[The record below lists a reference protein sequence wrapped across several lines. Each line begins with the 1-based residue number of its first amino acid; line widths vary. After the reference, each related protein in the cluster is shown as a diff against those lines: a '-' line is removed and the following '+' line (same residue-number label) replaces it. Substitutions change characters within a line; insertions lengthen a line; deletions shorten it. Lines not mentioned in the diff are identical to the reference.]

1 MSERMTSHHQDY
13 QIDKNQIQTEPRKK
27 WTFGTIFDAVMIA
40 LLVGAAGWI
49 GWFGLKATRSVSRSL
64 AGPDTVVRLQIVNAT
79 SDSRLGAAVAT
90 ELSRYI
96 DREISFAVVD
106 TARFGS
112 RKVRES
118 FLVAREDNLKTAEMV
133 AARLGLG
140 PEKVTVLPLEHN
152 TRNVAITLVLGD
164 DYRTLAPASLNNKE
178 TKGKS

>member
-1 MSERMTSHHQDY
+1 MTSHHQDY
-13 QIDKNQIQTEPRKK
+13 QIDKNQVRTEPRRA
-27 WTFGTIFDAVMIA
+27 WTFRTIFDTVMIA
-40 LLVGAAGWI
+40 LLIGAVGWI
-49 GWFGLKATRSVSRSL
+49 GWFGLKSTRSVSRSL

-79 SDSRLGAAVAT
+79 SDVGLGSSVAAQLT
-90 ELSRYI
+90 KYI
-96 DREISFAVVD
+96 DHEISFAVVD

-118 FLVAREDNLKTAEMV
+118 FLVAREGNLKTAETV

-140 PEKVTVLPLEHN
+140 PDKVTVLPLEHN

-164 DYRTLAPASLNNKE
+164 DYRTLALSPLNNKE